1 MRFPMLAAAML
12 LGAGAVSAQS
22 ASITARANVF
32 TPLVVTGA
40 QDLDFQNVFPGA
52 AKTVGVAAPSAGR
65 FDITGQANAPVSLTF
80 ALPTNLTNGG
90 NTLPIGS
97 WTGCRNATN
106 TATACTTLTPSATAT
121 NASFGAAGTMFVF
134 VGGTVT
140 PAPSQSAG
148 VYTGTVQ
155 LTVAYL

>member
-1 MRFPMLAAAML
+1 MRLPL
-12 LGAGAVSAQS
+12 LVATALLSVGTASAQS
-22 ASITARANVF
+22 ASITAKANVF

-52 AKTVGVAAPSAGR
+52 AKSVGIADASAGR
-65 FDITGQANAPVSLTF
+65 FDITGQANAPVTLTF
-80 ALPTNLTNGG
+80 SLPANLTSGTS
-90 NTLPIGS
+90 TLPIGS

-106 TATACTTLTPSATAT
+106 SATGCTTLTPSSTAT

-140 PAPSQSAG
+140 PSASQTAG
-148 VYTGTVQ
+148 VYTGSVQ

>member
-32 TPLVVTGA
+32 APLNITGA
-40 QDLDFQNVFPGA
+40 QALDFQNVFPGV
-52 AKTVGVAAPSAGR
+52 AKTVTVASPDAGR
-65 FDITGQANAPVSLTF
+65 FDITGQASAPITLTF
-80 ALPTNLTNGG
+80 ALPTNLVSAG
-90 NTLPIGS
+90 NNLPIGT
-97 WTGCRNATN
+97 WTGCRNPTN

-121 NASFGAAGTMFVF
+121 NATFGAAGTMFVF

-140 PAPSQSAG
+140 PAGSQPAG
-148 VYTGTVQ
+148 VYTGSVQ